1 MLYVL
6 FKHLY
11 VVGRPRSVRLLS
23 IRLARQT
30 MAMFRAVAESPHRI
44 MKTEERYSRQ
54 ALFTP
59 VGEAGQARLGAS
71 RVVVIGCGALGAIQA
86 ETLARAGV
94 GRLVLV
100 DRDFVEESNLQR
112 QIMFEESDANERLP
126 KAVAAARRVA
136 RVNSRVR
143 AEPVVADASFDNIEE
158 IIEGADVVL
167 DGTDNFETRY
177 LINDACIKASTP
189 WIYGAAVGSYGLTMT
204 VVPGET
210 PCLRCVLPDMPDPGS
225 GPTCDTVGV
234 IMPIIS
240 IIGSIQSAEA
250 MKLIIGE
257 AGLLHRSLIRIDVW
271 DFQFNRMDLRNF
283 AGRQNCP
290 ACGKGEFE
298 FLRGAG
304 RQVTTTLCGRNAVQ
318 IARSGPA
325 KVDFAALAERLRPSG
340 EVAFNDFLLRFRVD
354 DYDITVFRDARSII
368 RGTTDPAIARGLYAR
383 YIGA

>member
-1 MLYVL
+1 
-6 FKHLY
+6 
-11 VVGRPRSVRLLS
+11 
-23 IRLARQT
+23 
-30 MAMFRAVAESPHRI
+30 
-44 MKTEERYSRQ
+44 MKIEERYSRQ
-54 ALFTP
+54 ALFP
-59 VGEAGQARLGAS
+59 PIGHAGQARIDGAK
-71 RVVVIGCGALGAIQA
+71 VVIVGCGALGAVQA

-94 GRLVLV
+94 GRLILV

-112 QIMFEESDANERLP
+112 QIMFEESDARERLP
-126 KAVAAARRVA
+126 KSVAAARRIA

-143 AEPVVADASFDNIEE
+143 VEPVVTDVSFENVEE
-158 IIEGADVVL
+158 LIAGADVVL

-177 LINDACIKASTP
+177 LINDACIKEGTP

-204 VVPGET
+204 IVPNET
-210 PCLRCVLPDMPDPGS
+210 PCLRCVLPAMPEPGS
-225 GPTCDTVGV
+225 GPTCDTAGV

-250 MKLIIGE
+250 MKLIVGE
-257 AGLLHRSLIRIDVW
+257 TDKLHRSLMRIDVW
-271 DFQFNRMDLRNF
+271 DFQFNRMNLESFPDR
-283 AGRQNCP
+283 RNCP
-290 ACGKGEFE
+290 ACGRGEFE
-298 FLRGAG
+298 FLRGVG

-325 KVDFAALAERLRPSG
+325 KIDFAALAERLKPSG
-340 EVAFNDFLLRFRVD
+340 EVAFNDFLLRFRVE